1 MHSLPSDCIYSLWL
15 CAYSKLKVPS
25 YFRNALKTR
34 KRHLTL
40 LEKNFDIVHDGFIR
54 LHVDRKNRFANV
66 YSAYSGVNI
75 RELFCKTIQVKG
87 TNTLIPSDLALQA
100 HWEGCR
106 CFSCVLDV
114 VYFSY
119 FFIHIYIFIF
129 FIYIVRLF
137 NCFCHFSF
145 NKIIL
150 HQMFTAF
157 FFNLL
162 NCVSNKWTFNKTII
176 QPSSHHFKCSVN
188 KPLYLDFNICF
199 LNKLVCLIC
208 RFVNH
213 FPAPTGWAFS
223 QTVALN

>member
-87 TNTLIPSDLALQA
+87 TYTLIPSDLALQA

-119 FFIHIYIFIF
+119 FFIHIYIFFFLFILFDYLIVFVIF
-129 FIYIVRLF
+129 LSIKLFYIKCSQL
-137 NCFCHFSF
+137 
-145 NKIIL
+145 
-150 HQMFTAF
+150 F

-188 KPLYLDFNICF
+188 KPLYLDFNICS